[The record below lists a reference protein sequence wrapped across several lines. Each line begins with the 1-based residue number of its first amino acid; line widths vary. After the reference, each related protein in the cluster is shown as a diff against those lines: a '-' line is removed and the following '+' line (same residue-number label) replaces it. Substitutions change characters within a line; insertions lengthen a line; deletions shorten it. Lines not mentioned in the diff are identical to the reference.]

1 MNKAKNPIDLLT
13 MIDDYYTITHCT
25 NGYLIDIG
33 GRDSTDDFSSVK
45 VVVLN
50 HGELVDKLIEI
61 DQRIFEQR
69 ERR

>member
-1 MNKAKNPIDLLT
+1 MTKVTNPIDLLT
-13 MIDDYYTITHCT
+13 QIDEYYTITHCT

-33 GRDSTDDFSSVK
+33 GRDSTDDFASVK

-61 DQRIFEQR
+61 DQRILKQHGA
-69 ERR
+69 